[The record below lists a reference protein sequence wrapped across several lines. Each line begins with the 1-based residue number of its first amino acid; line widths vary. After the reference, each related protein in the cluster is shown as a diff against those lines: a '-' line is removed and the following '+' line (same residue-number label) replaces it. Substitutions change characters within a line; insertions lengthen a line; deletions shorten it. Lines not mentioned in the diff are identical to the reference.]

1 MFLYLNFLSQLCRR
15 IKTKKMPEVNDGHAP
30 PGGELLYGQPTLE
43 PYFYSVFLFS
53 FFGNCK
59 AHNYEAESFLICK

>member
-1 MFLYLNFLSQLCRR
+1 
-15 IKTKKMPEVNDGHAP
+15 MPEVNDGHAP